1 MSGAVI
7 HGDDDLHQR
16 AAKHAA
22 LGEPSRLA
30 IVDELA
36 ASDRSPSE
44 LSRRLDIP
52 GNLLAHHL
60 DVLGDAGLIERF
72 TSSGDGRRKYVRLVP
87 DALPVTCVP
96 AGRLA
101 PVLFVCTH
109 NSARSQLAAA
119 LWRRW
124 ATTPADSAGTHPAER
139 VHPGAV
145 AAAQRHD
152 LDLSGATPVLVAVDD
167 LEPALDRLII
177 TVCDQ
182 AHEELSP
189 ATDWLHWSIADPVR
203 TASDSAFD
211 DVVDQIEDRIR
222 RLIATGSLPQHQPSQ
237 EIT

>member
-1 MSGAVI
+1 MIDA
-7 HGDDDLHQR
+7 DDDLYRR
-16 AAKHAA
+16 ATKHAA

-60 DVLGDAGLIERF
+60 DVLADAGLIERF

-87 DALPVTCVP
+87 DSLPLP
-96 AGRLA
+96 HLPSGALA

-124 ATTPADSAGTHPAER
+124 ATTPAASAGTHPAER

-145 AAAQRHD
+145 AAAERHG
-152 LDLSGATPVLVAVDD
+152 LDLTEATPVLIADDDVDPS
-167 LEPALDRLII
+167 LRRLII
-177 TVCDQ
+177 TVCDR
-182 AHEELSP
+182 AHEELAP

-203 TASDSAFD
+203 TESDAAFD
-211 DVVDQIEDRIR
+211 EAVDQIEDRIR
-222 RLIATGSLPQHQPSQ
+222 RLVTTAPFPTDRQPQ
-237 EIT
+237 ETTT